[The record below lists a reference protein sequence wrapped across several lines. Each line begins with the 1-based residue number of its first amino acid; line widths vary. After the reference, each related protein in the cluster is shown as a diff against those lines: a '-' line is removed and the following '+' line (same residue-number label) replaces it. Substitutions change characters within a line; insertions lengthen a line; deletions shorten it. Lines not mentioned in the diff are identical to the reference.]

1 MGIHIPCQALIASQH
16 RLLSGGLY
24 TPGLYTIRANT
35 KGNDRVKTESGKG
48 GGTRADSVYAGLR
61 RAIIEQALAPGDKL
75 PEDAI
80 GRSFGVSRTLVRGA
94 LARLEAEGLV
104 RLQANRG
111 AEVASPTLEEAAD
124 IFEIRR
130 CLELEAVGRLAG
142 RATEADIARLEA
154 HLEEEEAAVDGDAAR
169 SIRLTGEFHILLAAL
184 AGSTVLLG
192 YVSGLVSRCSLI
204 LALYGRPHSAE
215 CGVREHRAL
224 IEALRRHDR
233 PAALALMA
241 SHLDDVAG
249 RARLMET
256 GIRQRS
262 IGAILERY
270 AG

>member
-1 MGIHIPCQALIASQH
+1 MDGAKA
-16 RLLSGGLY
+16 
-24 TPGLYTIRANT
+24 
-35 KGNDRVKTESGKG
+35 

-192 YVSGLVSRCSLI
+192 YG
-204 LALYGRPHSAE
+204 GKG
-215 CGVREHRAL
+215 GVRGRGHGGVRGAGAPGLDRGVAAARQAGGIGLDGVTSRRCRGTGAVDGNRNQTAL
-224 IEALRRHDR
+224 DRGDPGTLRRVAR
-233 PAALALMA
+233 
-241 SHLDDVAG
+241 DV
-249 RARLMET
+249 
-256 GIRQRS
+256 
-262 IGAILERY
+262 ERR
-270 AG
+270 